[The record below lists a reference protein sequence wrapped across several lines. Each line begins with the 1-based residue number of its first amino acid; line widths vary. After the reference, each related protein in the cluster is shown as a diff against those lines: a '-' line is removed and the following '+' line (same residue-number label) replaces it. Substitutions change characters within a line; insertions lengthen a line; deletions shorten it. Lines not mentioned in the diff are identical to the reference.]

1 MMTKVI
7 SLSDDAYR
15 RLKKRKGS
23 GESFS
28 DVVVRLT
35 GDKGGVS
42 IMSLKGSWVGND
54 AEKVSRVIAEE
65 RENSRDRELRI

>member
-1 MMTKVI
+1 MTKPV

-15 RLKKRKGS
+15 RLKERKGH

-35 GDKGGVS
+35 GGERKRSPLEFAGVWAD
-42 IMSLKGSWVGND
+42 IDD
-54 AEKVSRVIAEE
+54 ATFRRMKEAMNEFRRSKSR
-65 RENSRDRELRI
+65 RF